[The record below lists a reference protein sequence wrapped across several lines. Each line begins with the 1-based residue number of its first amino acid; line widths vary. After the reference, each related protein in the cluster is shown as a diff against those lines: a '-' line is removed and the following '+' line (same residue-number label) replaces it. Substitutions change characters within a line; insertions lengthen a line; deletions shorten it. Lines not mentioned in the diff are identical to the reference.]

1 MAISIHAPLR
11 GRHLKEKDKIEA
23 AIFQSTP
30 PCGGDYTEHGLSA
43 MGPDFNPRPLAGA
56 TYAVVGQF
64 FVNLISIHAPLR
76 GRQPFERDLIGQM
89 YFNPRPLAGATH
101 PGFSGAPGRNHFN
114 PRPLAGAT
122 SFHVAVALSV
132 KISIHA
138 PLRGRRPAGIFIM
151 TPFEFQS
158 TPPCGGDS
166 TNRLYT
172 SRRKYFNPRPL
183 AGATNIFH
191 ALIRGFRFQST
202 PPCGGDSIC
211 CWFKYTPA
219 DFNPRPLAGATPKES
234 SAVRNR

>member
-89 YFNPRPLAGATH
+89 YFNPRPLAGAT
-101 PGFSGAPGRNHFN
+101 
-114 PRPLAGAT
+114 

-138 PLRGRRPAGIFIM
+138 PLRGRHRQGKM
-151 TPFEFQS
+151 KGE
-158 TPPCGGDS
+158 
-166 TNRLYT
+166 
-172 SRRKYFNPRPL
+172 
-183 AGATNIFH
+183 
-191 ALIRGFRFQST
+191 
-202 PPCGGDSIC
+202 
-211 CWFKYTPA
+211 
-219 DFNPRPLAGATPKES
+219 
-234 SAVRNR
+234 